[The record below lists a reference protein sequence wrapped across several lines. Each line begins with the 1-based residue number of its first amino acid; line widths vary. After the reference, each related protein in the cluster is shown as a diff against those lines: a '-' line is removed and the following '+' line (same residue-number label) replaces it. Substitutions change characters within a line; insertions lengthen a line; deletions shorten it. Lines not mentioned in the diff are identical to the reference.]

1 LELEGGA
8 LIFDELFVRSG
19 YGYEIRCE
27 VVGKAGTIELAL
39 TARVVARS
47 GLKVGQDF
55 PADWR
60 GRFADAYRRELQ
72 TWVNAILRWRSGK
85 VENGLGPVDG
95 PDAWDGYRA
104 AIVAQT
110 VLVSMS
116 RGGPATVESISLP
129 ELYQRCRAF
138 STSTRLAG

>member
-1 LELEGGA
+1 MIIA
-8 LIFDELFVRSG
+8 SSDATHAQ
-19 YGYEIRCE
+19 Y
-27 VVGKAGTIELAL
+27 
-39 TARVVARS
+39 VVACS
-47 GLKVGQDF
+47 GGIH
-55 PADWR
+55 A
-60 GRFADAYRRELQ
+60 RFDPGYVELLQ

-85 VENGLGPVDG
+85 VENGLGPVEG

-116 RGGPATVESISLP
+116 RGGSATVESISLP
-129 ELYQRCRAF
+129 ELYRRCRAF